1 MLFHKEFLGLHQTGP
16 DDNGKVGFSLDP
28 LLEVQKKYTPMQKN
42 LLFVPDDP
50 GDSQS
55 GCRNLTV
62 PRSMNVIRN
71 KPWKEPTVVTGTLLD
86 LLSMMVYKLDL

>member
-1 MLFHKEFLGLHQTGP
+1 MGRLDFLGSIAGGT
-16 DDNGKVGFSLDP
+16 K
-28 LLEVQKKYTPMQKN
+28 EVHANAKN

-71 KPWKEPTVVTGTLLD
+71 KPWRSQLWELEPC
-86 LLSMMVYKLDL
+86 

>member
-1 MLFHKEFLGLHQTGP
+1 
-16 DDNGKVGFSLDP
+16 
-28 LLEVQKKYTPMQKN
+28 
-42 LLFVPDDP
+42 LFVPDDP

-71 KPWKEPTVVTGTLLD
+71 KPWRSQLWELEPC
-86 LLSMMVYKLDL
+86 

>member
-16 DDNGKVGFSLDP
+16 VDNGKVGFSWIHCWRY
-28 LLEVQKKYTPMQKN
+28 KRSTRKCKN

-71 KPWKEPTVVTGTLLD
+71 KPWRSQLWELEPC
-86 LLSMMVYKLDL
+86 